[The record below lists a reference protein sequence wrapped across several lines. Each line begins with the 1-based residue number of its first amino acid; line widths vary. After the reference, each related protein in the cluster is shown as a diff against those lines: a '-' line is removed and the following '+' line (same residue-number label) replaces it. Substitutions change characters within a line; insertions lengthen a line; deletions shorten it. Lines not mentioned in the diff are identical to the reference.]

1 MKVGWLLLIFS
12 FITSVSLGQR
22 FWVAGTPGNWNN
34 TANWSATSGG
44 AGGASV
50 PGPADLAVFNGAG
63 GANGNCTLD
72 IAPNVAGITVNGY
85 TGTIDL
91 NGFDLTTTGTNTFTT
106 GTVVNGG
113 GAAALTLNTALT
125 TTFNGTL
132 FNADV
137 NGSTGRIFFNGSVF
151 NGLVNV
157 TKTDNNNDNSIGNNT
172 FNSTTTITNLG
183 GGQVL
188 LGNGNRDQFN
198 GVTTFNNNGSFRF
211 YFAFS
216 HAAQTT
222 TFASD
227 VILNTNKSGGAD
239 AWSFLIAEGAN
250 TSVSFGGNLTI
261 NCGGTLQ
268 SNHRILQGAGSQAA
282 YAGTV
287 TVNLTNT
294 NASTLITLGTVGTS
308 TYNGNIVL
316 SNTGGASGISFNT
329 TAAASST
336 LATPGAISIGAGGF
350 SSGTLSLIRFAQVGA
365 TPQTLNNFSG
375 TGRLDIGPTSS
386 FDGDVNFSAPNLFL
400 NGCAFAGTATI
411 EKTGGGNNNSTGG
424 NTFGGTTTLTNSGTG
439 QLLLGNTQADIFNG
453 DLTVNNSS
461 NSIIYLAH
469 NSPGNQFNG
478 NVILNAT
485 AGNGIRFCDAAN
497 GTATMSAGNT
507 ISLGGSGFLFGD
519 LHIRRFTQ
527 LGTAATVLNLDP
539 LSNLVRVGPA
549 TTFGGNLDLMA
560 PRVFLDGVTVGG
572 ITSIEK
578 TGAGTDSGAGNNIF
592 SAATTVLNSGT
603 GALRTNGNNLF
614 NGSATLIN
622 NATGDILLE
631 NTSGSTYNGDVTFTN
646 TGSSSIRVA
655 FQGATQFN
663 GNITVNNTA
672 GTGILF
678 CESAGATASLAAG
691 NTIAVGGSGFT
702 TGSLNL
708 PRFTQAGATPQ
719 NIGLTGV
726 SILRVGP
733 ASTFDGNVSFTS
745 PRIEL
750 NGAIY
755 NGAASF
761 EKTGATGDNSQGGN
775 TFNGT
780 TTVTN
785 SGSGD
790 FLLAN
795 SNPDVFNGDLTAT
808 NTGSR
813 WIFLAHNVAGN
824 QFNGNITLNNS
835 GSALGIIF
843 SNSVNGS
850 STFTGNNITV
860 GGGGFSTGEL
870 RLLRFTQVGVVPKN
884 LTLTGSS
891 LLTIGPN
898 SSFDAGVAFTSPG
911 LLLNGATYNGTAR
924 LEKTSVVNNDGAG
937 GNIFAGEATLVNSG
951 DAYLAT
957 ANTNPDIFNDKLIVI
972 NSGASTVRLA
982 NNSPGNQFNGNI
994 ELNSTFGGGIWF
1006 GNGVNATATLA
1017 ATRTIGVGLL
1027 GVISGDVR
1035 LIRFTQVGAT
1045 AQVLALTG
1053 IATLTL
1059 GPSSTFGGDVDFSA
1073 PRLLLNSTT
1082 FERTAILEKS
1092 GANNDVGNGGNTF
1105 LGETTIINSGSGQ
1118 LYSANNAPD
1127 LFNTHVTLTNTGA
1140 STILLA
1146 HNVPGTIFNGNITF
1160 NSTLGSG
1167 GVLFGTNASGEAT
1180 MNAGGSLLVGGLGFF
1195 SGTLRLRRFTQL
1207 GGNPQTLTITGT
1219 GLLELG
1225 PSSTFNGNVDFRSSQ
1240 FELDGTTFQGIT
1252 RLEKTGAIN
1261 NDSQGNNIFN
1271 GVTTIAN
1278 SGSGYFRFAVSALD
1292 QFNNDLILENSGTS
1306 TIRMAEIVPGSVFD
1320 GNIQVNSTNG
1330 GGILFAINAASNATL
1345 IAGHTITVGASGFSL
1360 GELRLNRF
1368 IQLGATPQNLT
1379 LTGTAS
1385 LTVGPGA
1392 SFDGNVDFRAPQ
1404 LFLSGATFNGTASLE
1419 KTGAGNSTG
1428 AGNNI
1433 FNSTATITNSGTD
1446 VLRTNGNNTFNGT
1459 TTLIN
1464 SGSNDLLLE
1473 LVNGSTYN
1481 GNLTLTNTGSSYIR
1495 AAYLGSTAFNG
1506 NIFVNS
1512 TNGIGVYF
1520 VENALGSATLAVG
1533 QSIAVGGTGF
1543 SFGELR
1549 IQRFTQ
1555 AGATP
1560 QTLTLTGAAVFRSG
1574 ANAIWNGDLTV
1585 TSPRVFL
1592 DGSTF
1597 NGATTITKTNAVSDV
1612 SVGGNTF
1619 SGTTLLANAGTGI
1632 FRLGNTN
1639 PDIFAGNVTFDQQSG
1654 SLQPAYNSVSTFQ
1667 GNVSVNGNSAI
1678 TFGANVGTASFEGG
1692 NNQVINKLGS
1702 ADPVFRRLQMNK
1714 VGNSVTLNTS
1724 IAISTSATFVA
1735 GVVNS
1740 SAVNV
1745 FTFNDNSISVGGSN
1759 ASHVDGPVLKI
1770 GNDPFSFPTG
1780 DNGIFRTI
1788 AMSAPGNTA
1797 HAFTAEYFF
1806 AAQAFG
1812 GVATYDPSFATVS
1825 ACEYWTLDR
1834 TIGTSN
1840 VNVTLSWVSADC
1852 SGIYISDLPTLRVTR
1867 WNGSNWVDHGNGG
1880 TTGNTA
1886 VGTVTTSGPITS
1898 FSPITLASTSFANPL
1913 PVELVAFSVIPIEN
1927 VVSVQWTTAS
1937 ELNNDFFTVE
1947 RSVNG
1952 FEFSGIAEV
1961 TGAGTTAISTNYEY
1975 IDQSPLQGISYYRLK
1990 QTDFDGTT
1998 AFSEIIRI
2006 DRDRPLVLIMY
2017 PNPVTSSAS
2026 VRLSFVGDFIV
2037 LNSLG
2042 QQVML
2047 VEKSNEIKTG
2057 GLAPGVYIVRS
2068 SLGHVQ
2074 RLVIN

>member
-1 MKVGWLLLIFS
+1 MKVCWFLLICS
-12 FITSVSLGQR
+12 FITSASLGQR
-22 FWVAGTPGNWNN
+22 FWIAGTPGNWNN

-44 AGGASV
+44 PGGASV
-50 PGPADLAVFNGAG
+50 PGPADLAVFNGA
-63 GANGNCTLD
+63 ASGNCTLD
-72 IAPNVAGITVNGY
+72 IAPTVAGITINGY
-85 TGTIDL
+85 TGAIDL
-91 NGFDLTTTGTNTFTT
+91 NGFNLTTTGTNTFTT
-106 GTVVNGG
+106 GTINNSG

-132 FNADV
+132 FDVDV

-151 NGLVNV
+151 NALVNI
-157 TKTDNNNDNSIGNNT
+157 TKTDNNNDNSSGNNT
-172 FNSTTTITNLG
+172 FNGTTTITNLG

-198 GVTTFNNNGSFRF
+198 GITTFNNNGSFRF
-211 YFAFS
+211 YFANN

-250 TSVSFGGNLTI
+250 SSVFFGGNLTI

-268 SNHRILQGAGSQAA
+268 SNHRILQGAGSQAT

-294 NASTLITLGTVGTS
+294 HVSTQINMGTVGTS
-308 TYNGNIVL
+308 AYNGNIVL
-316 SNTGGASGISFNT
+316 SNTGGASGILFNT
-329 TAAASST
+329 SAAASST

-350 SSGTLSLIRFAQVGA
+350 GSGTLSLIRFAQTGA

-375 TGRLDIGPTSS
+375 TSRLDIGPSSS

-400 NGCAFAGTATI
+400 NGCTFAGTATL

-424 NTFGGTTTLTNSGTG
+424 NIFGGATTLTNSGTG
-439 QLLLGNTQADIFNG
+439 QLLLGNSQADIFNG
-453 DLTVNNSS
+453 DLTINNSS

-469 NSPGNQFNG
+469 DSPGNQFNG

-497 GTATMSAGNT
+497 GTATMSAGHA
-507 ISLGGSGFLFGD
+507 IGLGGSGFISGD

-527 LGTAATVLNLDP
+527 LGAAATVLNLNP

-549 TTFGGNLDLMA
+549 TTFGGSLNLVA
-560 PRVFLDGVTVGG
+560 PRVFLDGMTVGG

-578 TGAGTDSGAGNNIF
+578 TGAGTDSGIGNNTF
-592 SAATTVLNSGT
+592 NAATTILNSGT
-603 GALRTNGNNLF
+603 GALRTNGNNTF
-614 NGSATLIN
+614 NGPVTLNN
-622 NATGDILLE
+622 NATSDILLE
-631 NTSGSTYNGDVTFTN
+631 NVSGSIYNGDVTFTN
-646 TGSSSIRVA
+646 TGSSSIRAA
-655 FQGATQFN
+655 FQGTTQFN

-672 GTGILF
+672 GSGIFF
-678 CESAGATASLAAG
+678 CESAGATATLTAG
-691 NTIAVGGSGFT
+691 NTIAVGGSGFA

-708 PRFTQAGATPQ
+708 PRFTQIGATSQ
-719 NIGLTGV
+719 NISLTG
-726 SILRVGP
+726 IATLRVGP
-733 ASTFDGNVSFTS
+733 ASAFDGDVSFAS
-745 PRIEL
+745 PSIEL

-755 NGAASF
+755 NGTASF
-761 EKTGATGDNSQGGN
+761 QKTGATGNNSQGGN
-775 TFNGT
+775 TFNGAT
-780 TTVTN
+780 AIVN

-795 SNPDVFNGDLTAT
+795 NNPDIFNGDLTVT

-824 QFNGNITLNNS
+824 EFNGNITLSNS

-850 STFTGNNITV
+850 STFTGSNISV

-870 RLLRFTQVGVVPKN
+870 RLLRFTQVGAVPKN

-898 SSFDAGVAFTSPG
+898 SSFDADVAFTSPG
-911 LLLNGATYNGTAR
+911 LLLNSAAYNGTAR
-924 LEKTSVVNNDGAG
+924 LEKTSVGNNDGSG

-972 NSGASTVRLA
+972 NSGASTIRLA
-982 NNSPGNQFNGNI
+982 NNSAGNQFNGNI

-1006 GNGVNATATLA
+1006 GNGASATATLA
-1017 ATRTIGVGLL
+1017 ATRTIGVGTL

-1045 AQVLALTG
+1045 AQALSLTG

-1059 GPSSTFGGDVDFSA
+1059 GPSSTFGGDVNFSA
-1073 PRLLLNSTT
+1073 PQLLLNGTT
-1082 FERTAILEKS
+1082 FQRAAVLEKN

-1105 LGETTIINSGSGQ
+1105 QDVATIINSGSGQ
-1118 LYSANNAPD
+1118 LISANSAPD
-1127 LFNTHVTLTNTGA
+1127 LFNTDVTLTSTG
-1140 STILLA
+1140 SSSILLA
-1146 HNVPGTIFNGNITF
+1146 HNVPGTLFNGNITF
-1160 NSTLGSG
+1160 NSTLGSA
-1167 GVLFGTNASGEAT
+1167 GVLFGTNANGEAT
-1180 MNAGGSLLVGGLGFF
+1180 MNAGGSLLIGGSGFF

-1207 GGNPQTLTITGT
+1207 GGSPQTLTITGT

-1240 FELDGTTFQGIT
+1240 FQLDGTTFQGTT

-1271 GVTTIAN
+1271 GVTTIVN
-1278 SGSGYFRFAVSALD
+1278 SGSGFFRFAVSALD
-1292 QFNNDLILENSGTS
+1292 QFNNDLILENTGTS
-1306 TIRMAEIVPGSVFD
+1306 TIRMAEIVPGTVFD

-1330 GGILFAINAASNATL
+1330 GGILFAVGGAANATL
-1345 IAGHTITVGASGFSL
+1345 TAGHTITVGASGFSI

-1385 LTVGPGA
+1385 LTVGPNT
-1392 SFDGNVDFRAPQ
+1392 SFDGDVDFRAPQ
-1404 LFLSGATFNGTASLE
+1404 LFLSGTTYNGTAILE
-1419 KTGAGNSTG
+1419 KTGAFNSTG

-1433 FNSTATITNSGTD
+1433 FNSTTTITNSGTG

-1473 LVNGSTYN
+1473 LVTGSTYN
-1481 GNLTLTNTGSSYIR
+1481 GNVTLTNTGSSYIR
-1495 AAYLGSTAFNG
+1495 AAYMGSTTFNG
-1506 NIFVNS
+1506 NITVNS

-1520 VENALGSATLAVG
+1520 VENALGSATLAAG
-1533 QSIAVGGTGF
+1533 QTIAVGATGF
-1543 SFGELR
+1543 SSGELR
-1549 IQRFTQ
+1549 MQRFTQ
-1555 AGATP
+1555 TGATP
-1560 QTLTLTGAAVFRSG
+1560 QSLTLTGAAVFRSG
-1574 ANAIWNGDLTV
+1574 INTIWNGNLTV

-1597 NGATTITKTNAVSDV
+1597 NGNATITKTNVNTDNSI
-1612 SVGGNTF
+1612 GGNTF
-1619 SGTTLLANAGTGI
+1619 SGTTLLINSGTGI

-1639 PDIFAGNVTFDQQSG
+1639 PDIFIGNVTFDQQSG
-1654 SLQPAYNSVSTFQ
+1654 SLQPAYNSISSFQ
-1667 GNVSVNGNSAI
+1667 GNVSVGGNSTI

-1692 NNQVINKLGS
+1692 NNQSINRLGS
-1702 ADPVFRRLQMNK
+1702 AVPVFRRLQMNK
-1714 VGNSVTLNTS
+1714 SGNSVTLNTS
-1724 IAISTSATFVA
+1724 IAISTSATLVS
-1735 GVVNS
+1735 GVVNA

-1745 FTFNDNSISVGGSN
+1745 FTFNDNSISIGGSN

-1780 DNGIFRTI
+1780 DNGIFRAI
-1788 AMSAPGNTA
+1788 AMSAPANTT

-1852 SGIYISDLPTLRVTR
+1852 SGIYISDLPSLRVTR

-1886 VGTVTTSGPITS
+1886 VGTVTTSAPITS

-1927 VVSVQWTTAS
+1927 VVSIQWTTAS

-1947 RSVNG
+1947 RSVDG
-1952 FEFSGIAEV
+1952 FEFSGITEV
-1961 TGAGTTAISTNYEY
+1961 TGAGTTAVTTNYEY
-1975 IDQSPLQGISYYRLK
+1975 IDQSPLQGISYYRLR

-2006 DRDRPLVLIMY
+2006 DRDRPLVLVMH
-2017 PNPVTSSAS
+2017 PNPVTSSAL
-2026 VRLSFVGDFIV
+2026 VKLNFVGDFVV
-2037 LNSLG
+2037 LNTLG
-2042 QQVML
+2042 QPIMR
-2047 VEKSNEIKTG
+2047 VENSNEINTT
-2057 GLAPGVYIVRS
+2057 GLAPGVYLVRS
-2068 SLGHVQ
+2068 GLGHVQ
-2074 RLVIN
+2074 RLVIK